1 MRPLESAAVVICA
14 LLLAPLVLALVQRT
28 RIRLNFDYAMKVVAN
43 EAVRTAK
50 QEHQV
55 MLDFS
60 PASVQRL
67 EGDILAKLHEAHLK
81 TSMSEQNLSRLSI
94 RWGAY
99 LGETL
104 KRRRPGRWHRD
115 SQKVG
120 RGTTPVVFEPGTEA
134 FPRSWVYKRIADGPE
149 DNVAFKFQV
158 FTNPELRQHLGTSKN
173 REG

>member
-1 MRPLESAAVVICA
+1 MEVHLNATPRIRSRRDLRPVACAAG
-14 LLLAPLVLALVQRT
+14 LALVQRT

-43 EAVRTAK
+43 EAVRRAK

-67 EGDILAKLHEAHLK
+67 EEDILAKLHEAHLK
-81 TSMSEQNLSRLSI
+81 TPMSEQNLSRLSI

-120 RGTTPVVFEPGTEA
+120 RGTTPVVFEPVQKR
-134 FPRSWVYKRIADGPE
+134 FPARGS
-149 DNVAFKFQV
+149 
-158 FTNPELRQHLGTSKN
+158 TNESPTARKIM
-173 REG
+173 

>member
-14 LLLAPLVLALVQRT
+14 LLLAPLVLVLVQRT
-28 RIRLNFDYAMKVVAN
+28 RIRLSFDYAMKVVAN
-43 EAVRTAK
+43 QAVKRAR

-67 EGDILAKLHEAHLK
+67 EEDILAKLHEAHLK
-81 TSMSEQNLSRLSI
+81 TPLSEQDLSRISI
-94 RWGAY
+94 RLGAY

-104 KRRRPGRWHRD
+104 KRSRPGRWHRD

-134 FPRSWVYKRIADGPE
+134 FPCSWVYKRIADGPE

-158 FTNPELRQHLGTSKN
+158 FTNPKLRQHLGTSK
-173 REG
+173 RPEG

>member
-1 MRPLESAAVVICA
+1 MRPIAGAAGPSIGSEDE
-14 LLLAPLVLALVQRT
+14 
-28 RIRLNFDYAMKVVAN
+28 IRLNFDYAMKVVAN
-43 EAVRTAK
+43 EAVRRANR
-50 QEHQV
+50 EHQV
-55 MLDFS
+55 ALDFS

-67 EGDILAKLHEAHLK
+67 EEDVLAKLHEAHLK
-81 TSMSEQNLSRLSI
+81 TPMSEQDLSRLSI

-104 KRRRPGRWHRD
+104 KRSRPGRWHRD

-120 RGTTPVVFEPGTEA
+120 RGTTAVVFNPGTVA

-173 REG
+173 PEG

>member
-1 MRPLESAAVVICA
+1 
-14 LLLAPLVLALVQRT
+14 
-28 RIRLNFDYAMKVVAN
+28 MKVVAN
-43 EAVRTAK
+43 EAVRRANR
-50 QEHQV
+50 EHQV
-55 MLDFS
+55 ALDFS
-60 PASVQRL
+60 PASAQRL
-67 EGDILAKLHEAHLK
+67 EEDVLAKLHEAHLK
-81 TSMSEQNLSRLSI
+81 TPMSEQDLSRLSI

-104 KRRRPGRWHRD
+104 KRSRPGRWHRD

-120 RGTTPVVFEPGTEA
+120 RGTTPVVFNPGTVA

-173 REG
+173 PEG